1 MLEQAVGRVEGV
13 DAVVLVVVGGH
24 IARPVAAHAGPE
36 QPVDERVAD
45 GQVLHRHLVGGHAD
59 PVGPQELAVDHHPV
73 PVAAADGHR
82 RHGDLD
88 LLAVDAR
95 ADQDQVARLG
105 GRDGLLDGP
114 VVLGHPAG
122 DPAGPL
128 HRDQGRCGH
137 LLARVVADVA
147 DDHGGGHALAA
158 VRGGVEA
165 AVEAVHARLV
175 EHDRGGVVG
184 GDRRRRPPGPVD
196 GHGVVRRPALLGNR
210 TVAPAGTR
218 VTSRAKKLSYM
229 GTLTVPRGASPP
241 EHPASSAPAS
251 ASTTSRRP
259 RRTPGMAP
267 PPHRAGTAVSCRRPA
282 RSGQRPSAPRY
293 AAGVVKRAKTS
304 IRLADGRELI
314 YFDEREGID
323 RRDPDTRDLGA
334 ASTSSQIRCDPLRT
348 SG

>member
-24 IARPVAAHAGPE
+24 VARPVAAHAGPE

-73 PVAAADGHR
+73 PVAATDGQR

-122 DPAGPL
+122 DPTGPF
-128 HRDQGRCGH
+128 HRDQGRCGR

-158 VRGGVEA
+158 VLGGVEA

-175 EHDRGGVVG
+175 EHDGGGVVG
-184 GDRRRRPPGPVD
+184 GDRAGVRQVPSTATALCGVRP
-196 GHGVVRRPALLGNR
+196 LLGNR
-210 TVAPAGTR
+210 TVVPAGTR

-229 GTLTVPRGASPP
+229 LTLTVPRGASPP
-241 EHPASSAPAS
+241 EHPASTAPAS
-251 ASTTSRRP
+251 ASTTTGRRP

-267 PPHRAGTAVSCRRPA
+267 PPGLGWDGGILPPRCPSPPATTGAPVCCRRDEG
-282 RSGQRPSAPRY
+282 GQDLDQ
-293 AAGVVKRAKTS
+293 AGRRA
-304 IRLADGRELI
+304 
-314 YFDEREGID
+314 
-323 RRDPDTRDLGA
+323 
-334 ASTSSQIRCDPLRT
+334 
-348 SG
+348 